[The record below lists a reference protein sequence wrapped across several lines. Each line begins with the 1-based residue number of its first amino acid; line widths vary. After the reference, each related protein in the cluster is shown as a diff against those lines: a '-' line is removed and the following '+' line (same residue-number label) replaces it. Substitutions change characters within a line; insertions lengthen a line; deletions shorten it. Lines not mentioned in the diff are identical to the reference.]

1 MLNLISTPRT
11 PLGSR
16 MSRAAA
22 FALAAA
28 ACVGTSNSS
37 RASDHLDTPSV
48 TTNPQADIGDVYA
61 WTSYTGRQL
70 NLVMTI
76 VGHSFSDRL
85 KYTFHIDSGTRFGH
99 TTATTLVECRFP
111 APNRAE
117 CSVGGAADTAS
128 GDASQPEGVY
138 GKHHRFRVYAGT
150 RDDPFFNNVRGTR
163 AAYQV
168 ADTALHN
175 GAVADA
181 AGCPGFAPATSK
193 AIFEQWG
200 HTSGGPASN
209 FLAGWT
215 TSAIVIS
222 VDLPLVTPGGKL
234 VAVWA
239 TTSIG
244 GRQID
249 RAARPLTGNA
259 LLGTVASEEVSN
271 RLKEEYN
278 AATPRMSG
286 QFVHEIEQG
295 LALYDAFD
303 GKCGNQLLAK
313 KEAPSPERY
322 RALAEMLADD
332 RLWVDTESTIC
343 LQLFAV
349 ELTSLAGQSERV
361 IDCGGRTPL
370 YNAANVYR
378 SLLVDGTTTSV
389 DDGVDQDDKTQ
400 SETEF
405 PFLAA
410 PAASAA
416 PASSAAPTPSLSP
429 PPSDTQQ

>member
-1 MLNLISTPRT
+1 L
-11 PLGSR
+11 
-16 MSRAAA
+16 
-22 FALAAA
+22 ALAATI
-28 ACVGTSNSS
+28 CVGTGNSS

-48 TTNPQADIGDVYA
+48 TTNPQADIGDLYA
-61 WTSYTGRQL
+61 WTSYSGRQL

-85 KYTFHIDSGTRFGH
+85 EYTFHIDSGTRFGH
-99 TTATTLVECRFP
+99 TTETTLIECRFP
-111 APNRAE
+111 TPGKTD
-117 CSVGGAADTAS
+117 CSVGGAADQAA
-128 GDASQPEGVY
+128 GDASQPEGLY
-138 GKHHRFRVYAGT
+138 GKHRRLRVFAGT
-150 RDDPFFNNVRGTR
+150 RDDPFFNNVKGTR

-168 ADTALHN
+168 AASALHS
-175 GAVADA
+175 GASPDA
-181 AGCPGFAPATSK
+181 AGCPSFDTATTK
-193 AIFEQWG
+193 AIFDQWG

-215 TSAIVIS
+215 SSAIVIS
-222 VDLPLVTPGGKL
+222 VDLPLVTPGGKI

-239 TTSIG
+239 STSIG
-244 GRQID
+244 SRQID

-259 LLGTVASEEVSN
+259 LLGTVASEQVSN
-271 RLKEEYN
+271 RLKEDYN
-278 AATPRMSG
+278 AATPRTSAR
-286 QFVHEIEQG
+286 FVDEMKQG

-313 KEAPSPERY
+313 KGTPSPGRY
-322 RALAEMLADD
+322 QELAEMLADD
-332 RLWVDTESTIC
+332 RLWVNTESTIC

-349 ELTSLAGQSERV
+349 ELTTLAGQSERV

-389 DDGVDQDDKTQ
+389 DDGVDRDDKTQ
-400 SETEF
+400 SETDF

-410 PAASAA
+410 P
-416 PASSAAPTPSLSP
+416 T
-429 PPSDTQQ
+429 SDTQQ